1 MRVEAEY
8 TKEVISADPQ
18 HVQCIIPGPPDA
30 PEIWTRSV
38 SNSEFVIEWGEPRLY
53 GVKLRG
59 YQVFINGKHV
69 GKALS
74 SHHRKAVI
82 PCKPRRLVERH
93 AVTSPLRHVHPLGVC
108 VRFTCSPF

>member
-38 SNSEFVIEWGEPRLY
+38 SNSEFVIEQSKFIAERAVAEAGADRSA
-53 GVKLRG
+53 
-59 YQVFINGKHV
+59 QVQRVFQLLLARAPDAEELAASLEADLSLVCRSLINSNEF
-69 GKALS
+69 AFL
-74 SHHRKAVI
+74 
-82 PCKPRRLVERH
+82 P
-93 AVTSPLRHVHPLGVC
+93 
-108 VRFTCSPF
+108 